1 MTPALAFVTG
11 GTGFIG
17 RLLVEELSRRGW
29 AVRVLARDE
38 GKFRQFFSLLD
49 NVECQKGDVLDPSAL
64 VTGLRGA
71 SLAFHLAGVTKAVRA
86 ADFDRGNHQSC
97 RVLAEAVQ
105 SAGGGLERLLHVSS
119 LAAAGPSPT
128 PDPPEDF
135 DPPRPVSRYGWSK
148 LRGEEELRPLDGL
161 VTVFRPP
168 AVFGPADT
176 DVFRFFQTVR
186 RAFIP
191 VPGFDGKRISLVWAP
206 DLVRAMADA
215 ALAPACAGR
224 TYYPCFADPVS
235 WAELGALVAQAFG
248 VRRRAVRLPNV
259 LLALAGAWAGALA
272 TVTRRP
278 GILSLD
284 KYREGRERWWVCSS
298 RGAERDFGFRPAA
311 GLAGAVR
318 ATANWYCEKGWLRRG
333 KSSR

>member
-38 GKFRQFFSLLD
+38 GKFRQLFSSLA
-49 NVECQKGDVLDPSAL
+49 NVECLKGDVLDPSAL
-64 VTGLRGA
+64 TTGLRGA
-71 SLAFHLAGVTKAVRA
+71 RLAFHLAGVTKAVRA
-86 ADFDRGNHQSC
+86 ADFERGNCHAC
-97 RVLAEAVQ
+97 RGLAEAIQ
-105 SAGGGLERLLHVSS
+105 AAGGGLERLLHVSS

-135 DPPRPVSRYGWSK
+135 APPRPVSRYGWSK
-148 LRGEEELRPLDGL
+148 LHGEEELRPLGGL
-161 VTVFRPP
+161 VTILRPP

-206 DLVRAMADA
+206 DLARAMVDA
-215 ALAPACAGR
+215 ALTPACAGR
-224 TYYPCFADPVS
+224 TYYPCFAEPVS
-235 WAELGALVAQAFG
+235 WAEFGALAAQALG
-248 VRRRAVRLPNV
+248 VRRRPVRLPHL
-259 LLALAGAWAGALA
+259 LLALAGAWAEVLTA
-272 TVTRRP
+272 VTRRP

-298 RGAERDFGFRPAA
+298 RGAERDFNFRPAV
-311 GLAGAVR
+311 GLAEAVR
-318 ATANWYCEKGWLRRG
+318 ATADWYCENGWLSRG
-333 KSSR
+333 RPSR